1 MVYLY
6 IAVFLFQL
14 DDWVLCRIYR
24 KSHVSLPT
32 SAGAASD
39 HDLEEEEEKFNLHD
53 TLLPI
58 LRSPPSHNTTLNPQK
73 SSSFSNLLDA
83 MDYSMLSNFLSE
95 NQTSHTGSESNPLFN
110 SGILE
115 QHHSSFNNG
124 NGNGAN
130 TNTSCT
136 NSFLI
141 QKLPQLNYSV
151 SNNMENQQH
160 KRPHPNI
167 DHHENMLHP
176 SKKFITTCSFSSS
189 TTDQFD
195 PPYNYL
201 HQPFL
206 TQQLLLSPHLQ
217 FQG

>member
-1 MVYLY
+1 MIYKY

-14 DDWVLCRIYR
+14 DNWVLCRIYR
-24 KSHVSLPT
+24 KSHVLPPT
-32 SAGAASD
+32 SAVTVSD

-95 NQTSHTGSESNPLFN
+95 NHTSHTGFESNPLFT

-124 NGNGAN
+124 NCTN

-141 QKLPQLNYSV
+141 QKLPQLNSTV
-151 SNNMENQQH
+151 PNNTENQH
-160 KRPHPNI
+160 LKRPHPNI
-167 DHHENMLHP
+167 DHHEHMLHP
-176 SKKFITTCSFSSS
+176 SKKFITSCSFSNS
-189 TTDQFD
+189 TTDQSD
-195 PPYNYL
+195 PQYNYL
-201 HQPFL
+201 HQSFL
-206 TQQLLLSPHLQ
+206 NQQLLLSPHLQ